1 MSKTLE
7 LRKLIKQQLDTVVGE
22 TCYKTAPASVDF
34 PYKVFSFETVDL
46 NDISRDDIILDVDIY
61 TKDATQAD
69 TIADDIEPLFNATN
83 IPTEEILPTFFKMSR
98 KPILDEDET
107 ISRIQLRFQIESY
120 ERGE

>member
-34 PYKVFSFETVDL
+34 PYKVFSLENVDL
-46 NDISRDDIILDVDIY
+46 GDIYRDDIILDVDIY
-61 TKDATQAD
+61 TKDEDQTD
-69 TIADDIEPLFNATN
+69 SIADSIEPLFNAVN
-83 IPTEEILPTFFKMSR
+83 IPTDKILSTFFRLSR
-98 KPILDEDET
+98 KALPDEDE
-107 ISRIQLRFQIESY
+107 IIHRIQLRFQIKTY